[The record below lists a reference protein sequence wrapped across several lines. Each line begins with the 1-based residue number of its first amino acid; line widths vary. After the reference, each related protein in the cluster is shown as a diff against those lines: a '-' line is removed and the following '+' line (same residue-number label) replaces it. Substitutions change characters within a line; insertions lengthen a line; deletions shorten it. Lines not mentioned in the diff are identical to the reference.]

1 MCQMPNI
8 WHLKHQTPKTNHH
21 QLFQISK
28 NLTHIYSTI
37 SNMRQYGHQCQTL
50 FSLFNSFF
58 LSPPIICLSP
68 STTHLSLSLSLWHS
82 HRRLATPSHHVERK
96 RPPRLATD
104 HWPTL
109 QRRGTPVWRTRWPK
123 VKTSISDSDGGS
135 CPNLIVALER

>member
-68 STTHLSLSLSLWHS
+68 STTHLSLSLSLSLSLAFSSPSRHAISPRWEKETTQARYWSLTHFATKRNS
-82 HRRLATPSHHVERK
+82 SVKDTVAESENFHQRQRQRRLS
-96 RPPRLATD
+96 
-104 HWPTL
+104 
-109 QRRGTPVWRTRWPK
+109 
-123 VKTSISDSDGGS
+123 
-135 CPNLIVALER
+135 